1 MSTEII
7 HIAEFTLEGGTAL
20 RDVPV
25 AFRSWGTLNAA
36 GTNAVVVCHALTGNP
51 EADDWWSELIGP
63 GKVLDTDRYF
73 VVCANVMGSPYGTLS
88 PVTTNPDTGEAWGH
102 AFPATTVRDTVAL
115 HRVLL
120 ETLGVSQVL
129 FAIGGSLGGM
139 QALEWAFHDDYVR
152 GIVPIGVG
160 GRHSAWCIGWSEA
173 QRQAI
178 YNDPRW
184 QGGRYQADEPPAGG
198 LSVARMMAMVSYRSF
213 ASFSDRFGRERA
225 DATDDDSFQVES
237 YLRHQGRKLVDRFD
251 ARCYVHLTEVMDT
264 HDVSRGRGEYLEVLG
279 GIRQPALV
287 VGITT
292 DILYPLDEQREL
304 AEFMPNA
311 ELAVLDAPQGHDAF
325 LIEQRQLAEQL
336 RRWREAFL
344 DPLLEV

>member
-7 HIAEFTLEGGTAL
+7 HIPEFTLEGGTVL

-25 AFRSWGTLNAA
+25 AFRSWGTLNEA
-36 GTNAVVVCHALTGNP
+36 GTNAVVICHALTGNP
-51 EADDWWSELIGP
+51 EADDWWSELLGP
-63 GKVLDTDRYF
+63 GRALDTDRDF
-73 VVCANVMGSPYGTLS
+73 VVCANVLGSPYGTAS
-88 PVTTNPDTGEAWGH
+88 PVSTNPDTGEPWGH

-115 HRVLL
+115 HRALL
-120 ETLGVSQVL
+120 EALGVNQVA

-139 QALEWAFHDDYVR
+139 QALEWAFHGDYVR

-178 YNDPRW
+178 YSDPRW
-184 QGGRYQADEPPAGG
+184 QGGRYESDNPPTGG

-213 ASFSDRFGRERA
+213 AEFGDRFGRDRA
-225 DATDDDSFQVES
+225 DTGDGNSFQVES
-237 YLRHQGRKLVDRFD
+237 YLRHQGRKLVERFD
-251 ARCYVHLTEVMDT
+251 ARCYVHLTDVMDT
-264 HDVSRGRGEYLEVLG
+264 HDVSRGRGDYFDVLRS
-279 GIRQPALV
+279 ICQPTLV

-292 DILYPLDEQREL
+292 DILYPLEEQREL
-304 AEFMPNA
+304 AEAIPKA

-325 LIEQRQLAEQL
+325 LIEQEQLAGKL
-336 RRWREAFL
+336 RRWREAFV
-344 DPLLEV
+344 DPPLEK

>member
-7 HIAEFTLEGGTAL
+7 HIPEFTLEGGTVL

-25 AFRSWGTLNAA
+25 AFRSWGTLSAA
-36 GTNAVVVCHALTGNP
+36 GTNAVVICHALTGNP
-51 EADDWWSELIGP
+51 EADDWWSELLGP
-63 GKVLDTDRYF
+63 GRALDTDRYF
-73 VVCANVMGSPYGTLS
+73 VVCANVIGSPYGTAS
-88 PVTTNPDTGEAWGH
+88 PSTINADTGEPWGH

-115 HRVLL
+115 HRALL
-120 ETLGVSQVL
+120 EALGINQVL

-139 QALEWAFHDDYVR
+139 QALEWAFHGDYVR

-160 GRHSAWCIGWSEA
+160 GRHSAWCIGWSET

-184 QGGRYQADEPPAGG
+184 QGGRYGPEDPPAGG

-225 DATDDDSFQVES
+225 AAADGDNFQVAS

-251 ARCYVHLTEVMDT
+251 ARCYVHLTDVMDT
-264 HDVSRGRGEYLEVLG
+264 HDVSRGRGEYFEVLR
-279 GIRQPALV
+279 GIHQPTLV

-292 DILYPLDEQREL
+292 DILYPLDEQQEL
-304 AEFMPNA
+304 AETLPNA
-311 ELAVLDAPQGHDAF
+311 ELAVLNAPQGHDAF
-325 LIEQRQLAEQL
+325 LIEQQQVAAMLT
-336 RRWREAFL
+336 RWRARHM
-344 DPLLEV
+344 DPLL